1 MSCLPAVSSFKIRKY
16 TIKNKSIKYCST
28 QFIMVLICC
37 CFFMSDIDTHRS
49 RGTITYSYCW
59 FRIANVPLAGGSS
72 QRLQDQFTWRN
83 LNGCVKLPL
92 DINCHVTPFQ
102 GWYWYSGLLSCKY
115 YVYIK
120 MELMVSSFHPLLITH
135 VKPFLL
141 VNEDWVIDHHH
152 GEIFWLCTN

>member
-1 MSCLPAVSSFKIRKY
+1 MSSCSFKFQDKEIYNKKQKY
-16 TIKNKSIKYCST
+16 KILFDSVYNG
-28 QFIMVLICC
+28 FNML
-37 CFFMSDIDTHRS
+37 FFMSNIDTHRS

-135 VKPFLL
+135 VNPFLL
-141 VNEDWVIDHHH
+141 VNEDWVIDHH

>member
-1 MSCLPAVSSFKIRKY
+1 MSSCSFKFQDKEIYNKKQKY
-16 TIKNKSIKYCST
+16 KILFDSVYNG
-28 QFIMVLICC
+28 FNMLL
-37 CFFMSDIDTHRS
+37 FFMSNIDTHRS

-115 YVYIK
+115 DVYIK

-135 VKPFLL
+135 VNPFLL
-141 VNEDWVIDHHH
+141 VNEDWVIDHH
-152 GEIFWLCTN
+152 GETFWLCTN

>member
-1 MSCLPAVSSFKIRKY
+1 MSSCSFKFQDKEIYNKKQKY
-16 TIKNKSIKYCST
+16 KILFDSVYNG
-28 QFIMVLICC
+28 FNMLL
-37 CFFMSDIDTHRS
+37 FFMSNIDTHRS

-135 VKPFLL
+135 VNPFLL
-141 VNEDWVIDHHH
+141 VNEDWVIDHH
-152 GEIFWLCTN
+152 GETFWLCTN